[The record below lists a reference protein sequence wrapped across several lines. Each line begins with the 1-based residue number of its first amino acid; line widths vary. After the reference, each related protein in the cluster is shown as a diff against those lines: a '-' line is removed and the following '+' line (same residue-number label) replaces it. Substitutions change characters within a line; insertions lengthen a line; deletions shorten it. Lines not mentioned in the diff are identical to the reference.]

1 MIMKNSPLTIPADV
15 VQSIGKSDE
24 EIKIAL
30 AIFFY
35 KEFGLSTAQAAGFA
49 EMSRVA
55 FLQELGKR
63 KIPINYDASDELHD
77 AETMRQFNEEFTV

>member
-1 MIMKNSPLTIPADV
+1 MNNSSLTIPADI
-15 VQSIGKSDE
+15 VQFIGKSDE

-55 FLQELGKR
+55 FLHELGKR
-63 KIPINYDASDELHD
+63 KIPINYDATDAQHD
-77 AETMRQFNEEFTV
+77 AETMRQFNEEFPV